1 MKTKTSV
8 EQKTTKRRM
17 TKSDRKDNIQLWI
30 LMIPAIIKTFIFA
43 YLPMAGIVLAFKN
56 YDFSLGIF
64 KSPWVGF
71 KNFEFFF
78 KSNDAV
84 RILSNTILMNLVFI
98 VTGTIVSVILSLL
111 MYRVA
116 KGKAIKAYQ
125 TISLFPNFLSWIVA
139 GILLDNII
147 GSNGMLTGFLN
158 KIGITTN
165 FYSEPQA
172 WRIIMPIANFWKMGG
187 YYALIYFGILMGTD
201 ASLYEAADMDGANQW
216 QIMIKLQVPFLI
228 PMIMLQTIT
237 AIGNI
242 LVADFGMFYFLPGAS
257 NTMTYETTDVLST
270 YVFRMLTGNANLS
283 LGSAVGVFTSFVGMI
298 LVIGANKIARKY
310 NENYSLY

>member
-1 MKTKTSV
+1 MN
-8 EQKTTKRRM
+8 E
-17 TKSDRKDNIQLWI
+17 SDRKDNIQLFV
-30 LMIPAIIKTFIFA
+30 LMLPAIIKTFIFA
-43 YLPMAGIVLAFKN
+43 YLPMAGIILAFKN
-56 YDFSLGIF
+56 YDFSLGII

-84 RILSNTILMNLVFI
+84 RILRNTIGMNFLFI
-98 VTGTIVSVILSLL
+98 VTGTILAIFLALV
-111 MYRVA
+111 MYQIA
-116 KGKAIKAYQ
+116 KGKAIKIYQ

-147 GSNGMLTGFLN
+147 GSRGLLTGILS
-158 KIGITTN
+158 KLGIDIDL
-165 FYSEPQA
+165 YSMPKA
-172 WRIIMPIANFWKMGG
+172 WIFIMPIMNFWKLGG

-201 ASLYEAADMDGANQW
+201 TSLYEAADLDGANKFQTMIYL
-216 QIMIKLQVPFLI
+216 QIPCLI
-228 PMIMLQTIT
+228 PMVMLQTIT

-242 LVADFGMFYFLPGAS
+242 LNADFGMFYFLPGAN

-283 LGSAVGVFTSFVGMI
+283 LGAAVGIFTSFVGMI
-298 LVIGANKIARKY
+298 LVIFANKIARRY